1 MGALLENPAVQ
12 AGVAPF
18 AVALAVAAALHRTRL
33 LVLCAPVAFALAV
46 GLTIGF
52 SFDALT
58 ATRKLVIAALVA
70 AAVAAALE
78 AGAVRLSHRLG
89 AALVGFGAAA
99 GIWVVWRVLQQQSA
113 PLFALWSA
121 GAALYCAVLIASSLR
136 AGEDPV
142 RACATALVLGLG
154 AGALAFLGASALL
167 AQLGIALA
175 AGSGAA
181 LLVQMVLSR
190 RAPVGW
196 TLALPVAVAVSALGV
211 QAVLTGPLPW
221 YCLVPLLGVP
231 WTARLVAADQRPVW
245 LVSVLTALAAAVPM
259 LLSVAIAWF
268 TAGT

>member
-1 MGALLENPAVQ
+1 M
-12 AGVAPF
+12 
-18 AVALAVAAALHRTRL
+18 
-33 LVLCAPVAFALAV
+33 
-46 GLTIGF
+46 
-52 SFDALT
+52 
-58 ATRKLVIAALVA
+58 
-70 AAVAAALE
+70 
-78 AGAVRLSHRLG
+78 RLSS
-89 AALVGFGAAA
+89 F
-99 GIWVVWRVLQQQSA
+99 RV
-113 PLFALWSA
+113 
-121 GAALYCAVLIASSLR
+121 
-136 AGEDPV
+136 GEDAV

-268 TAGT
+268 TAGA